1 MSEELAGRA
10 GIVTGGAQGIGRA
23 ITEAFVAAGARVAI
37 LDLTGAPEAAA
48 EIAGENLGL
57 PADVTDENGIE
68 AAFAEV
74 AETFGRLDF
83 LINNAGVRSIHPILE
98 HPLDVWRR
106 TLEVD
111 LTGTFICT
119 QAAARLMIPRG
130 GGRIV
135 NIASIAG
142 ILPLKNRAPYNAS
155 KAGVIA
161 LTKSTAAE
169 LASQGIVCNAIAP
182 GIIETPLSAE
192 YFRDEAMREILTSNA
207 PVNRWGQPEDIANA
221 ALYLCGP
228 ASGFIHGHTLVVD
241 GGWVATKG
249 Y

>member
-1 MSEELAGRA
+1 MSDELKDRA
-10 GIVTGGAQGIGRA
+10 GIVTGAAQGIGRA
-23 ITEAFVAAGARVAI
+23 IAETFAGAGARVAI
-37 LDLTGAPEAAA
+37 CDLRGSAEAAG
-48 EIAGENLGL
+48 EVGAGAIGVDM
-57 PADVTDENGIE
+57 DVTDEDRV
-68 AAFAEV
+68 ADAFDEV
-74 AETFGRLDF
+74 LKEYGRLDF
-83 LINNAGVRSIHPILE
+83 LVNNAGVRSIHPILE

-106 TLEVD
+106 TIEVD

-119 QAAARLMIPRG
+119 QAAARLMVPRG

-142 ILPLKNRAPYNAS
+142 MMPLKNRSPYNAA

-169 LASQGIVCNAIAP
+169 LAAQGIICNAIAP

-192 YFRDEAMREILTSNA
+192 YFRDPAMVEIVTSNA
-207 PVNRWGQPEDIANA
+207 PVNAWGQPTDIANA
-221 ALYLCGP
+221 ALYLAGP
-228 ASGFIHGHTLVVD
+228 ASPFIHGHTLVVD

>member
-48 EIAGENLGL
+48 EIGGENLGL

-74 AETFGRLDF
+74 AERFGRFDF

-142 ILPLKNRAPYNAS
+142 ILPLRNRAPYNAS

-169 LASQGIVCNAIAP
+169 LASQGITCNAIAP

-192 YFRDEAMREILTSNA
+192 YFRDPAMCEILTSNA
-207 PVNRWGQPEDIANA
+207 PVERWGQPEDIANA

-228 ASGFIHGHTLVVD
+228 ASDFIHGHTLVVD

>member
-1 MSEELAGRA
+1 MSDELTGQAGV
-10 GIVTGGAQGIGRA
+10 VTGGSQGIGRA
-23 ITEAFVAAGARVAI
+23 IAETFAAAGARVAI
-37 LDLTGAPEAAA
+37 CDLRGASDAAA
-48 EIAGENLGL
+48 QVDGAIGL
-57 PADVTDENGIE
+57 DVDVTDEARVA
-68 AAFAEV
+68 AAFEEAL
-74 AETFGRLDF
+74 ETLGRFDF
-83 LINNAGVRSIHPILE
+83 LVNNAGVRSIHPILE

-119 QAAARLMIPRG
+119 QAAARVMIPRG

-142 ILPLKNRAPYNAS
+142 MLPLKNRSPYNAA

-161 LTKSTAAE
+161 LTKSTTAE

-182 GIIETPLSAE
+182 GIIETPLSAQ
-192 YFRDEAMREILTSNA
+192 YFEDPAMREILTSNA
-207 PVNRWGQPEDIANA
+207 PVERWGQPEDIANA

-228 ASGFIHGHTLVVD
+228 ASAFIHGHTLVVD

>member
-1 MSEELAGRA
+1 MSDELNGQA
-10 GIVTGGAQGIGRA
+10 GIVTGAVQGIGRA
-23 ITEAFVAAGARVAI
+23 IAEAFATAGGRVAI
-37 LDLTGAPEAAA
+37 CDLQGSAAAAA
-48 EIAGENLGL
+48 EVGRGATGVDL
-57 PADVTDENGIE
+57 DVTDEDRVTD
-68 AAFAEV
+68 AFDEV
-74 AETFGRLDF
+74 LKEYGRLDF
-83 LINNAGVRSIHPILE
+83 LVNNAGVRSIHPILE

-142 ILPLKNRAPYNAS
+142 ILPLKNRSPYNAA

-192 YFRDEAMREILTSNA
+192 YFQDPAMREILTSNA
-207 PVNRWGQPEDIANA
+207 PVDKWGQPEDIANA
-221 ALYLCGP
+221 ALYLAGG
-228 ASGFIHGHTLVVD
+228 ASPFIHGHTLVVD

>member
-1 MSEELAGRA
+1 MSNELKDQAGV
-10 GIVTGGAQGIGRA
+10 VTGGSQGIGRA
-23 ITEAFVAAGARVAI
+23 IAETFAAAGARVAI
-37 LDLTGAPEAAA
+37 FDLQGATETAAQVDGAVGLDV
-48 EIAGENLGL
+48 
-57 PADVTDENGIE
+57 DVTDETRVA
-68 AAFAEV
+68 AAFDEAL
-74 AETFGRLDF
+74 ETLGRLDF
-83 LINNAGVRSIHPILE
+83 LVNNAGVRSIHPILE

-142 ILPLKNRAPYNAS
+142 ILPLKNRSPYNAA

-182 GIIETPLSAE
+182 GIIETPLSAQ
-192 YFRDEAMREILTSNA
+192 YFEDPAMREILTSNA
-207 PVNRWGQPEDIANA
+207 PVERWGQPEDIANA
-221 ALYLCGP
+221 ALYLAGA
-228 ASGFIHGHTLVVD
+228 ASPFIHGHTLVVD